1 MYPAAASFS
10 RTKSNALA
18 PNLNPSTTTPV
29 SGSTGVTN
37 TVIVRSTV
45 ISPLVAVNVNSYDP
59 PVNGA
64 SLIAVNCAALPS
76 VISANSLTISSL
88 ELTSN
93 ACAADNSTALSRSN
107 PAASA

>member
-45 ISPLVAVNVNSYDP
+45 ISPLVAVNVNGNVP
-59 PVNGA
+59 PATVA
-64 SLIAVNCAALPS
+64 ALIAVNSSAFLIVIVGNSSVILPS
-76 VISANSLTISSL
+76 AFN
-88 ELTSN
+88 SN
-93 ACAADNSTALSRSN
+93 ACAADNVNA
-107 PAASA
+107 